1 MSENTLD
8 ELNIE
13 ILRNKLY
20 KVTFLFTAPCVPI
33 EFSVRSDC
41 LSPAPAAGTR
51 GVFGVYLRLGFPG
64 LRVAER
70 G

>member
-20 KVTFLFTAPCVPI
+20 KVTVSPDTMFLFVITYLI
-33 EFSVRSDC
+33 
-41 LSPAPAAGTR
+41 TR
-51 GVFGVYLRLGFPG
+51 VLY
-64 LRVAER
+64 
-70 G
+70 